1 MIYNTKIFKK
11 SFNELSRAI
20 FERKYPL
27 FIRDLDSTVGD
38 IIYRDN
44 QSYHKKPYE
53 KAIIKKQLLFELLQ
67 YLESLSS
74 HKNIFAR
81 QQVCDTSFTQ
91 FLTCVFLENF
101 FTPKK
106 TYAGE
111 KQITFKEL
119 SRLFGIL
126 LNKNHFILK
135 CALAQPISFINISLD
150 LGGEIARI
158 ENTSR
163 IIVLHKKSDGVK
175 SQLSEQTESKVAVV
189 LAKLKEKLEKLEKL
203 KSVNNE

>member
-20 FERKYPL
+20 FERSNPI
-27 FIRDLDSTVGD
+27 FVRELDSTVGD

-44 QSYHKKPYE
+44 QSYHKVPYE
-53 KAIIKKQLLFELLQ
+53 KAKIKKQLLFELLQ
-67 YLESLSS
+67 YLESLRS

-81 QQVCDTSFTQ
+81 QQVYDTSFTQ
-91 FLTCVFLENF
+91 FLTCVFLEKY

-106 TYAGE
+106 TYPDE
-111 KQITFKEL
+111 KHITFKEL
-119 SRLFGIL
+119 SCLFGIL
-126 LNKNHFILK
+126 LSKNHFILK
-135 CALAQPISFINISLD
+135 CAQAQPISFINISLD

-203 KSVNNE
+203 KKREQ